1 MSVGA
6 EGHGSSSSQLQAP
19 GTEGGH
25 ADTTSHGS
33 EAPEMEFNGNGHKL
47 LNGALENGH
56 SALGTDPFTDGT
68 AHTDSTA
75 GALEPLGTDSHLDY
89 TGIIDESSHDFLIGL
104 MGGVDPFGPDIHIEA
119 DLDLL
124 SSSSPY
130 PDAHPGSS
138 PDHAV
143 SGSDDPPA
151 ADTGMGDYAGHMDA
165 PDAAS
170 VISLP
175 DHLHID
181 YPDVSSTDSAD
192 SNGNGRQSLVIDTHG
207 GDHHVDDHIHI
218 MGTIAATVLVDGVDD
233 VHAPTPAPVLA
244 DVHSS
249 TASDAPGADDVTV
262 TSGLLNFTESEFGL
276 GHNVTGAGD
285 FHIVVDHTESSVTGV
300 PSNTFPQTDAVGT
313 YTATDTATDMAT
325 GTATDTATDMATG
338 TTTDTTTDMA
348 TDKGTADPQAA
359 RGSSQPAGTE
369 QSQLAVPAAEQYNT
383 SGQGP
388 EGAEDVELEDTC

>member
-1 MSVGA
+1 
-6 EGHGSSSSQLQAP
+6 
-19 GTEGGH
+19 
-25 ADTTSHGS
+25 
-33 EAPEMEFNGNGHKL
+33 MEFNGNGHKL

-56 SALGTDPFTDGT
+56 SALGTDPFNDGT
-68 AHTDSTA
+68 PHTDSTT
-75 GALEPLGTDSHLDY
+75 GALEPFGTDSHLDY

-104 MGGVDPFGPDIHIEA
+104 MGGVDPFGPDIHIDTAEHTGLLPHFDSTGVDLDPEA

-130 PDAHPGSS
+130 PDAHPEPDHSSPGSS
-138 PDHAV
+138 PDHV

-175 DHLHID
+175 DHLPID

-207 GDHHVDDHIHI
+207 
-218 MGTIAATVLVDGVDD
+218 ATVLVDGVDD
-233 VHAPTPAPVLA
+233 VYTSTPAPVLG

-300 PSNTFPQTDAVGT
+300 PSNTFTQTDAVGT
-313 YTATDTATDMAT
+313 HTATDTATDMAT